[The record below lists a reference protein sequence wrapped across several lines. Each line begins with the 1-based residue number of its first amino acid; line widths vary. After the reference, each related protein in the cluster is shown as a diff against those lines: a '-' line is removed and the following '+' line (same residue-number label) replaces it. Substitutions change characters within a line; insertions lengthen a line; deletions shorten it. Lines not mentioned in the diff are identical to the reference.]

1 MKFSVN
7 IQYAKVNL
15 LGEFGYHIFIIVFL
29 ANILLGKL
37 LFLESFK
44 AIDLEY
50 YYSDFSE
57 NLWAYSLFL
66 ILKNV
71 FLVTSFLENFTFLQ
85 FFEKNLS
92 VPLSLSLCR
101 RGYLLLMSNNNTFF
115 LYFPLVTLHNYNRFV
130 ITLWQKISGQ
140 YLHY

>member
-37 LFLESFK
+37 FFLESFK

-57 NLWAYSLFL
+57 NL
-66 ILKNV
+66 
-71 FLVTSFLENFTFLQ
+71 
-85 FFEKNLS
+85 
-92 VPLSLSLCR
+92 
-101 RGYLLLMSNNNTFF
+101 
-115 LYFPLVTLHNYNRFV
+115 
-130 ITLWQKISGQ
+130 
-140 YLHY
+140 